1 MRFFTQTALMHK
13 YVYVFTWFT
22 SCGDTKRD
30 TFFKRSKPLSHLN
43 MHIYFPL
50 LKPKKKTRKQ
60 IQSHYICL
68 SCLPFS
74 SFIHLEFQTKT
85 TKKHMKSF
93 FTSTYHTKNFKGMLQ
108 LNFT

>member
-50 LKPKKKTRKQ
+50 LKPKKQEGKSNLIT
-60 IQSHYICL
+60 SVCL
-68 SCLPFS
+68 VYPFLH
-74 SFIHLEFQTKT
+74 SFI
-85 TKKHMKSF
+85 
-93 FTSTYHTKNFKGMLQ
+93 
-108 LNFT
+108 